1 MPFKLPDLKIL
12 IRGAGEMASGCA
24 CMLHRSGFFR
34 ILMTEIERPRA
45 VRRMVSFCEAVYEAR
60 WTVEDVTA
68 EKIDHVESAQD
79 LWVKRLIPVLVDPE
93 ASSRKVLKP
102 DVLLDAVLAKRN
114 LGTHRQDTPLVIA
127 LGPGFCAG
135 KDAHYVI
142 ETSRGH
148 NLARL
153 ISQGSASSNTG
164 VPAEIG
170 GHSVLRVLRSP
181 ADGVFQSDSVIGMQV
196 TEGQVL
202 GHVSGEPV
210 RSGLKGVLRGLIRP
224 GTPVTLNFKLGD
236 IDPRND
242 PAYCST
248 ISEKARAIGGSVLE
262 AVLRTFNT

>member
-12 IRGAGEMASGCA
+12 VRGAGEMASGCA
-24 CMLHRSGFFR
+24 CLLHRSGFFR

-45 VRRMVSFCEAVYEAR
+45 VRRTVSFCEAVYEES
-60 WTVEDVTA
+60 WTVEGVTA
-68 EKIDHVESAQD
+68 ERIDQVEAAQD
-79 LWVKRLIPVLVDPE
+79 LWEKRLVPVLVDPK
-93 ASSRKVLKP
+93 ASCRNVLKP
-102 DVLLDAVLAKRN
+102 DVLLDAVLAKKN
-114 LGTHRQDTPLVIA
+114 LGTGIRDAPLVIA

-142 ETSRGH
+142 ETNRGH

-153 ISQGSASSNTG
+153 ISQGSASPNTG
-164 VPAEIG
+164 VPAEIA

-181 ADGVFQSDSVIGMQV
+181 ADGIFESDWFIGMQV

-202 GHVSGEPV
+202 GHVSGKPV
-210 RSGLKGVLRGLIRP
+210 TSRLQGVLRGLIRP
-224 GTPVTLNFKLGD
+224 GTPVTVNFKLGD

-242 PAYCST
+242 LSYCST
-248 ISEKARAIGGSVLE
+248 ISEKARAVGGTVLE